1 MCEYTE
7 VSPNYLSPMEQTS
20 NTALEFLQ
28 EYWYLSESQT
38 VQMPRKSRTQNI
50 NGVKATPIHIIIQ
63 IID

>member
-1 MCEYTE
+1 
-7 VSPNYLSPMEQTS
+7 MEQTS

-38 VQMPRKSRTQNI
+38 VQMLRKIRTQNI
-50 NGVKATPIHIIIQ
+50 NGVKATPIHK

>member
-1 MCEYTE
+1 
-7 VSPNYLSPMEQTS
+7 MEQTS
-20 NTALEFLQ
+20 NTAVEFLQ

-38 VQMPRKSRTQNI
+38 VQMPRKIRTQNI